1 MMTASMTN
9 RLAPQPGEVI
19 NRDERFSFTWNG
31 AVFPAFAGD
40 TIVSALAAC
49 GVRVFS
55 RSYKYH
61 RPRGILTANYLD
73 PSCTMLVGDEP
84 NVRGAHRLVKRGMD
98 VKAQNAWPSLSFD
111 IKSVNRLMAR
121 FMGPGFYYKTFMW
134 PRRWWPWYERILRR
148 FIAGG
153 EISPHSEH
161 GYYDKRYAH
170 PDVLVAGGGPAG
182 MAAAVAA
189 AKAGAQVMLVD
200 EGHQLGGH
208 LRWGDETQLDLLDRL
223 RSEVLA
229 QPGIEV
235 LTDSVVTGRYDGNW
249 VAVVQRNLPGVVER
263 LIKARANALIVA
275 PGLIERPY
283 VFEGNDLPGV
293 MLSGA
298 VRRLINLYGVR
309 PGSRAVVFT
318 ANDDGD
324 QAAADLRRAN
334 VGVAA
339 IVDAR
344 RGGAILRAYG
354 RKEVRGVELPN
365 GVQILCDLLVV
376 AAGWTA
382 PGLLLNMAGDQPRY
396 EAAAARF
403 FPGGKLP
410 DDVFAAGGLAGDGS
424 IAELIGHAEAVG
436 QAAAARAGCGSRPVV
451 PQLAVHNHPP
461 LFRGRTHGIVD
472 WCEDVSSEDLCSAVK
487 EGYDSIELVKRYTTS
502 TMGPTQGKLETINT
516 MAIVAEMLG
525 QTMEETGT
533 TVWRPPYAPITL
545 GALAGRRMEPVRV
558 SPMQPWH
565 EAHKATPLIAGQWI
579 RPEHYGNPAAE
590 VTNTRTNVGII
601 DVTPLGKYL
610 LHGPDTVKLLNL
622 LYVNDW
628 SALAPGSAQYGL
640 MCGEDGVV
648 FDDGVTARI
657 AADEYF
663 MTTTSSGAAAV
674 GQWIESWLQGSGD
687 NWRVHVAFATDAFAS
702 MNVAGPKSRELL
714 RRLTEEVDLD
724 PTAFPYMGARMGRVA
739 GVDGCYLL
747 RLGFTGELSYEL
759 HVPASYG
766 LYVWETLIEC
776 GRDLGI
782 EPFGIE
788 AQRIMRLEK
797 GHVII
802 GQDTDGLTQA
812 LSLGLKKFI
821 KFGKSDFVGKPE
833 LKWQAERSDYP
844 RLIGLWP
851 ADPSVVPPEASQI
864 VKGTTIVG
872 RITSSRMSPTLRR
885 SICLA
890 LVSADLSHPGTSLT
904 VRLPD
909 GRQVQAEV
917 APRRIHFDPEG
928 TRLRG

>member
-1 MMTASMTN
+1 MTVSMTN
-9 RLAPQPGEVI
+9 RLAPQPGEVV
-19 NRDERFSFTWNG
+19 NRGEHFSFTWNG
-31 AVFPAFAGD
+31 VTFPAFAGD

-49 GVRVFS
+49 GVRIFS

-61 RPRGILTANYLD
+61 RPHGILTADYLD
-73 PSCTMLVGDEP
+73 PSCTMQVGDEP
-84 NVRGAHRLVKRGMD
+84 NVRAAHRLVKSGLQ

-111 IKSVNRLMAR
+111 LKSANRLMAR

-134 PRRWWPWYERILRR
+134 PRRWWPFYERILRR
-148 FIAGG
+148 FITGG
-153 EISPHSEH
+153 EINPHAEH

-189 AKAGAQVMLVD
+189 AKTGAQVMLVE

-208 LRWGDETQLDLLDRL
+208 LRWGDERQLKLLDQL
-223 RSEVLA
+223 RNEVLA
-229 QPGIEV
+229 QPEIEV

-249 VAVVQRNLPGVVER
+249 VAVVQRSLPGVVER
-263 LIKARANALIVA
+263 LIKARVKGLIVA

-298 VRRLINLYGVR
+298 VRRLINLYAVR

-318 ANDDGD
+318 ANDQGD
-324 QAAADLRRAN
+324 QAVVDLRRVN
-334 VGVAA
+334 VEVAA
-339 IVDAR
+339 VVDAR
-344 RGGAILRAYG
+344 RGDGIVRAYG
-354 RKEVRGVELPN
+354 RNGVRSVELAN
-365 GVQILCDLLVV
+365 GVRVNCDLLVV

-382 PGLLLNMAGDQPRY
+382 PGLLLNMAGDKPRY

-403 FPGGKLP
+403 LPGGNLP

-424 IAELIGHAEAVG
+424 IGELIGHAQAVG
-436 QAAAARAGCGSRPVV
+436 QAAAARAGYGSRPVI

-461 LFRGRTHGIVD
+461 LFRSRTHGTVD
-472 WCEDVSSEDLCSAVK
+472 WCEDVSSADICSAVK

-525 QTMEETGT
+525 HSIEETGT

-545 GALAGRRMEPVRV
+545 GGLAGRRMEPMYV

-565 EAHKATPLIAGQWI
+565 EAHKAAPLVAGRWI
-579 RPEHYGNPAAE
+579 RPEHYGDPQSE

-610 LHGPDTVKLLNL
+610 LHGPDTIKLLNL

-628 SALAPGSAQYGL
+628 SALAVGSAQYGL

-648 FDDGVTARI
+648 LDDGVTARI

-674 GQWIESWLQGSGD
+674 GQWIESWLQGSSD
-687 NWRVHVAFATDAFAS
+687 NWLVHVVPATDAFAS
-702 MNVAGPKSRELL
+702 MNVAGPKSVELL
-714 RRLTEEVDLD
+714 RRLTEEVDLH
-724 PTAFPYMGARMGRVA
+724 TAAFPYMGARKGRVA

-766 LYVWETLIEC
+766 LYVWERLIDC
-776 GRDLGI
+776 GHDLGI
-782 EPFGIE
+782 QAFGIE

-812 LSLGLKKFI
+812 LSLGLKKFV
-821 KFGKSDFVGKPE
+821 KFAKTDFVGKPE
-833 LKWQAERSDYP
+833 LKWQTERNDYP
-844 RLIGLWP
+844 RLVGLWP
-851 ADPSVVPPEASQI
+851 SDPNVVPPEASLI
-864 VKGTTIVG
+864 VNGDRILG
-872 RITSSRMSPTLRR
+872 RVTSSRMSPTLRR
-885 SICLA
+885 SICMA
-890 LVSADLSHPGTSLT
+890 LLDEASSKAGTRLT
-904 VRLPD
+904 IRLPD
-909 GRQVQAEV
+909 GERISAQVAE
-917 APRRIHFDPEG
+917 RRIHFDPQG

>member
-1 MMTASMTN
+1 M
-9 RLAPQPGEVI
+9 R
-19 NRDERFSFTWNG
+19 
-31 AVFPAFAGD
+31 
-40 TIVSALAAC
+40 
-49 GVRVFS
+49 
-55 RSYKYH
+55 
-61 RPRGILTANYLD
+61 
-73 PSCTMLVGDEP
+73 
-84 NVRGAHRLVKRGMD
+84 
-98 VKAQNAWPSLSFD
+98 
-111 IKSVNRLMAR
+111 
-121 FMGPGFYYKTFMW
+121 
-134 PRRWWPWYERILRR
+134 
-148 FIAGG
+148 G
-153 EISPHSEH
+153 EIDPHAEH

-182 MAAAVAA
+182 MAASIAA
-189 AKAGAQVMLVD
+189 ANAGAQVMLVE

-208 LRWGDETQLDLLDRL
+208 LRWGYESQLRLLDQL
-223 RSEVLA
+223 RREVQA
-229 QPGIEV
+229 RPEIEV

-249 VAVVQRNLPGVVER
+249 VAVVQRNLPGVIER
-263 LIKARANALIVA
+263 LIKARSKALIVA

-298 VRRLINLYGVR
+298 VRRLINLYAVK

-318 ANDDGD
+318 ANHEGD

-334 VGVAA
+334 VEVAA

-344 RGGAILRAYG
+344 RGDGIVRAYG
-354 RKEVRGVELPN
+354 RSEVRGVELAH
-365 GVQILCDLLVV
+365 GARVGCDLLVIAV
-376 AAGWTA
+376 GWTA
-382 PGLLLNMAGDQPRY
+382 PGLLLNMAGDRPRY
-396 EAAAARF
+396 ESAAARF
-403 FPGGKLP
+403 FPGGKIP
-410 DDVFAAGGLAGDGS
+410 DNVFATGGLAGDGS
-424 IAELIGHAEAVG
+424 TQELIDHAQAVG
-436 QAAAARAGCGSRPVV
+436 QTAAARAGYGSRSAI
-451 PQLAVHNHPP
+451 PQLAIHNHLP
-461 LFRGRTHGIVD
+461 LFRNRTHGTVD
-472 WCEDVSSEDLCSAVK
+472 WCEDVSSADLCSAVK

-545 GALAGRRMEPVRV
+545 GGLAGRRMEPMHV

-565 EAHKATPLIAGQWI
+565 EAHKATPLIAGRWI
-579 RPEHYGNPAAE
+579 RPEHYGNPQSE

-628 SALAPGSAQYGL
+628 SALAVGSAQYGL

-648 FDDGVTARI
+648 LDDGVTARI
-657 AADEYF
+657 TSDEYF

-687 NWRVHVAFATDAFAS
+687 NWRVHVVPATDAFAS
-702 MNVAGPKSRELL
+702 MNVAGPKSVELL
-714 RRLTEEVDLD
+714 RRLTAEVDLQ
-724 PTAFPYMGARMGRVA
+724 PAAFPYMGARKGRVA

-759 HVPASYG
+759 HVPASFG

-782 EPFGIE
+782 EAFGIE

-797 GHVII
+797 GHVIV

-812 LSLGLKKFI
+812 LSLGLKKFV
-821 KFGKSDFVGKPE
+821 K
-833 LKWQAERSDYP
+833 LRQARF
-844 RLIGLWP
+844 RRQTRTQM
-851 ADPSVVPPEASQI
+851 AD
-864 VKGTTIVG
+864 GT
-872 RITSSRMSPTLRR
+872 
-885 SICLA
+885 
-890 LVSADLSHPGTSLT
+890 
-904 VRLPD
+904 
-909 GRQVQAEV
+909 E
-917 APRRIHFDPEG
+917 
-928 TRLRG
+928 

>member
-1 MMTASMTN
+1 MTASMTN

-19 NRDERFSFTWNG
+19 LRDERFSFTWNG
-31 AVFPAFAGD
+31 TAFPALAGD
-40 TIVSALAAC
+40 TIASALAAC

-61 RPRGILTANYLD
+61 RPHGILTADYLD
-73 PSCTMLVGDEP
+73 PCCTVQVGDEP
-84 NVRGAHRLVKRGMD
+84 NVRGAHRLVMDGMN
-98 VKAQNAWPSLSFD
+98 VRAQNAWPSLRFD
-111 IKSVNRLMAR
+111 LKSANRLMAR

-134 PRRWWPWYERILRR
+134 PRRWWPFYERILRR

-153 EISPHSEH
+153 EIDPRAEH

-182 MAAAVAA
+182 IAASIAAAN
-189 AKAGAQVMLVD
+189 AGAQVMLVE

-208 LRWGDETQLDLLDRL
+208 LRWGDETQLRLLDQL
-223 RSEVLA
+223 RREVQA
-229 QPGIEV
+229 RQEIEV

-249 VAVVQRNLPGVVER
+249 VAVVQRNLPGVIER
-263 LIKARANALIVA
+263 LIKARAKALIVA

-283 VFEGNDLPGV
+283 VFQGNDLPGV

-298 VRRLINLYGVR
+298 VRRLINLYAVK

-318 ANDDGD
+318 ANDEGD
-324 QAAADLRRAN
+324 QAAVDLQRAN
-334 VGVAA
+334 VQVAA

-344 RGGAILRAYG
+344 RGDGIVRAYG
-354 RKEVRGVELPN
+354 RSEVRGVELAN
-365 GVQILCDLLVV
+365 GARVGCDLLVIAV
-376 AAGWTA
+376 GWTA
-382 PGLLLNMAGDQPRY
+382 PGLLLNMAGDRPRY
-396 EAAAARF
+396 ESAAARF
-403 FPGGKLP
+403 FPGGRIP
-410 DDVFAAGGLAGDGS
+410 DNVFATGGLAGDGS
-424 IAELIGHAEAVG
+424 TQELIDHAQAVG
-436 QAAAARAGCGSRPVV
+436 QTAAARAGYGSRSAI
-451 PQLAVHNHPP
+451 PQLTIRDHPP
-461 LFRGRTHGIVD
+461 LFRSRTHGTVD
-472 WCEDVSSEDLCSAVK
+472 WCEDVTSADLCSAVK

-545 GALAGRRMEPVRV
+545 GGLAGRRMEPMHV

-565 EAHKATPLIAGQWI
+565 EAHRATPLIAGRWI
-579 RPEHYGNPAAE
+579 RPEHYGNPQSE

-628 SALAPGSAQYGL
+628 SALAVGSAQYGL

-648 FDDGVTARI
+648 LDDGVTARI
-657 AADEYF
+657 ASDEYF

-674 GQWIESWLQGSGD
+674 GQWIESWLQGSAD
-687 NWRVHVAFATDAFAS
+687 NWRVHVVPATDAFAS
-702 MNVAGPKSRELL
+702 MNVAGPKSVELL
-714 RRLTEEVDLD
+714 RRLTPEVDLQAA
-724 PTAFPYMGARMGRVA
+724 AFPYMGARKGRVA

-759 HVPASYG
+759 HVPASFG

-797 GHVII
+797 GHVIV
-802 GQDTDGLTQA
+802 GQDTDGLTQV
-812 LSLGLKKFI
+812 LSLGLKKFV
-821 KFGKSDFVGKPE
+821 KLGKSDFVGKPE
-833 LKWQAERSDYP
+833 LKWQMERNDYS

-851 ADPSVVPPEASQI
+851 SDPAVVPPEASLI
-864 VKGTTIVG
+864 VEGTAIVG

-885 SICLA
+885 SICMA
-890 LVSADLSHPGTSLT
+890 LLREDLSKAGTSLT
-904 VRLPD
+904 IRLPD
-909 GRQVQAEV
+909 GRLVLAQVAE
-917 APRRIHFDPEG
+917 RRTHFDPQG
-928 TRLRG
+928 TRLHG

>member
-1 MMTASMTN
+1 MIASMTN

-19 NRDERFSFTWNG
+19 NRRERLSFTWNG
-31 AVFPAFAGD
+31 AAFPGFAGD

-61 RPRGILTANYLD
+61 RPHGILTADYLD
-73 PSCTMLVGDEP
+73 PCCTVQVGDEP
-84 NVRGAHRLVKRGMD
+84 NVRGAHRLALDGME
-98 VKAQNAWPSLSFD
+98 VKAQNAWPSLKFD
-111 IKSVNRLMAR
+111 LKSANRMMAK

-134 PRRWWPWYERILRR
+134 PRRWWPFYERILRR

-153 EISPHSEH
+153 EINPRAAH

-170 PDVLVAGGGPAG
+170 PEVLVAGGGPAG

-189 AKAGAQVMLVD
+189 ANAGAQVMLVE

-208 LRWGDETQLDLLDRL
+208 LRWGDETELRLLDRL
-223 RSEVLA
+223 RREVQA
-229 QPGIEV
+229 RPEIEV

-249 VAVVQRNLPGVVER
+249 VAIVQRNLPGVLER
-263 LIKARANALIVA
+263 LIKARVKALIVA

-298 VRRLINLYGVR
+298 VRRLINLYAVR

-318 ANDDGD
+318 ANDEGD
-324 QAAADLRRAN
+324 RAVADLGRAN
-334 VGVAA
+334 VEVAA

-344 RGGAILRAYG
+344 REDGIVRAYG
-354 RKEVRGVELPN
+354 RGEVRGVELAN
-365 GVQILCDLLVV
+365 GARVGCDLLVV

-382 PGLLLNMAGDQPRY
+382 PGLLLNMAGDRPRY

-403 FPGGKLP
+403 FPGGRLS

-424 IAELIGHAEAVG
+424 MEELIGHAQAVG
-436 QAAAARAGCGSRPVV
+436 QAAAARAGHGNRPAI
-451 PQLAVHNHPP
+451 PQLAIHNHPA
-461 LFRGRTHGIVD
+461 LFRNHTHGTVD
-472 WCEDVSSEDLCSAVK
+472 WCEDVSSADLCSAVK

-516 MAIVAEMLG
+516 MAIVAETLG
-525 QTMEETGT
+525 QSIEETGT

-545 GALAGRRMEPVRV
+545 GGLAGRRMEPKHV

-565 EAHKATPLIAGQWI
+565 EAHKATPLIAGRWI
-579 RPEHYGNPAAE
+579 RPEHYGDPQAE
-590 VTNTRTNVGII
+590 VANTRTNVGII

-622 LYVNDW
+622 LYVNEW
-628 SALAPGSAQYGL
+628 SALAAGSAQYGL
-640 MCGEDGVV
+640 MCGDDGVV

-663 MTTTSSGAAAV
+663 MTTTSSGAVAV
-674 GQWIESWLQGSGD
+674 GQWIESWLQGSAE
-687 NWRVHVAFATDAFAS
+687 NWRVHVVPATDAFAS
-702 MNVAGPKSRELL
+702 MNVAGPKSAELL
-714 RRLTEEVDLD
+714 RRLTQEVDFD
-724 PTAFPYMGARMGRVA
+724 KTAFPYMGARKGRVA

-747 RLGFTGELSYEL
+747 RLGFTGEMSYEL

-766 LYVWETLIEC
+766 LYIWEALVEC

-782 EPFGIE
+782 EAFGVE
-788 AQRIMRLEK
+788 AQRVMRLEK
-797 GHVII
+797 GHVIV

-812 LSLGLKKFI
+812 LSLGLKKFV
-821 KFGKSDFVGKPE
+821 KFGKKDFAGKPE
-833 LKWQAERSDYP
+833 LQWQMERNDYP

-851 ADPSVVPPEASQI
+851 TDPGLVPPEASLI
-864 VKGTTIVG
+864 VEGPAIVG
-872 RITSSRMSPTLRR
+872 RITSSRMSPSLRR
-885 SICLA
+885 SICMA
-890 LVSADLSHPGTSLT
+890 LIREDLSRAGTALT
-904 VRLPD
+904 IRLPD
-909 GRQVQAEV
+909 GRLVPAQVAE
-917 APRRIHFDPEG
+917 RRTHFDPQG
-928 TRLRG
+928 TRLHG

>member
-1 MMTASMTN
+1 MTN
-9 RLAPQPGEVI
+9 RLAPQAGEVV
-19 NRDERFSFTWNG
+19 NRSECFSFTWNG
-31 AVFPAFAGD
+31 ATFPAFAGD

-49 GVRVFS
+49 GVRVFW

-61 RPRGILTANYLD
+61 RPRGILTADYLD
-73 PSCTMLVGDEP
+73 PSCTMQVGDEP
-84 NVRGAHRLVKRGMD
+84 NVRGAHRLVKSGMD
-98 VKAQNAWPSLSFD
+98 VKAQNAWPSLRFD
-111 IKSVNRLMAR
+111 LKSANQLMAR

-134 PRRWWPWYERILRR
+134 PRRWWPAYERVLRR

-153 EISPHSEH
+153 EVDLHSAR

-189 AKAGAQVMLVD
+189 AKTGARVMLVE

-208 LRWGDETQLDLLDRL
+208 LRWGDETQLKLLDQL
-223 RSEVLA
+223 RGEVLA
-229 QPGIEV
+229 QPEIEV

-263 LIKARANALIVA
+263 LIKARAKMLIVA

-298 VRRLINLYGVR
+298 VRRLINLYAVR

-318 ANDDGD
+318 ANDEGD
-324 QAAADLRRAN
+324 RAAVDLRRTN
-334 VGVAA
+334 VEVAA

-344 RGGAILRAYG
+344 RGDGIVRAYG
-354 RKEVRGVELPN
+354 RGQVRGVELAN
-365 GVQILCDLLVV
+365 GVRVGCDLLVV

-382 PGLLLNMAGDQPRY
+382 PGLLLNMAGDRPRY
-396 EAAAARF
+396 DAAAARF

-410 DDVFAAGGLAGDGS
+410 DDVFAVGGLAGDGS
-424 IAELIGHAEAVG
+424 MEELIGHAQAVG
-436 QAAAARAGCGSRPVV
+436 QAAAAGAGYGSRPAI
-451 PQLAVHNHPP
+451 PQLAVHSHPS
-461 LFRGRTHGIVD
+461 LFRSRTHGMVD
-472 WCEDVSSEDLCSAVK
+472 WCEDVSSADICSAVK

-525 QTMEETGT
+525 QTIEETGT

-545 GALAGRRMEPVRV
+545 GGLAGRHMEPTHV

-565 EAHKATPLIAGQWI
+565 EAHQATPLIAGRWI
-579 RPEHYGNPAAE
+579 RPEHYGNPPSE

-628 SALAPGSAQYGL
+628 STLAVGSAQYGL

-648 FDDGVTARI
+648 LDDGVTARI
-657 AADEYF
+657 ASDEYF

-674 GQWIESWLQGSGD
+674 GQWIESWLQGSSD
-687 NWRVHVAFATDAFAS
+687 NWRVHVVPATDAFAS
-702 MNVAGPKSRELL
+702 MNVAGPKSAELL
-714 RRLTEEVDLD
+714 QRLTQEVDLHA
-724 PTAFPYMGARMGRVA
+724 TAFPYMGARKGRVA

-759 HVPASYG
+759 HVPAGFGQYI
-766 LYVWETLIEC
+766 WETLIEC

-797 GHVII
+797 GHVIV
-802 GQDTDGLTQA
+802 GQDTDGLTQV
-812 LSLGLKKFI
+812 LSLGLKKFV
-821 KFGKSDFVGKPE
+821 KLGKPDFVGKPE
-833 LKWQAERSDYP
+833 LKWQMERNDYP

-851 ADPSVVPPEASQI
+851 NDPGLVPPEASLI
-864 VKGTTIVG
+864 VQGTTIVG

-885 SICLA
+885 SICMA
-890 LVSADLSHPGTSLT
+890 LLREDLSKAGTSLT
-904 VRLPD
+904 IRLPN
-909 GRQVQAEV
+909 GQLVPAQVTE
-917 APRRIHFDPEG
+917 RRIHFDPQG
-928 TRLRG
+928 TRLHG